1 MKVIILF
8 SFFGEKEKERERE
21 REYDKFG
28 DWEFESLS

>member
-8 SFFGEKEKERERE
+8 SFFGEKEKEKRER